1 MASSVKL
8 DMRVEIKF
16 ANQKSNPGYSSSWRS
31 GDEVCSCSHVTCWLV
46 SSSGEIHGSIG
57 EGWFLAW
64 APSQD
69 QLSFVSLL
77 HASQAIQSSHNHI
90 SHITFTNP
98 SIHPSLSNQTP
109 PNTSLNPPQ
118 QTNKNKN
125 KPTNPPPPPPSQGAQ
140 IVHLSTALLGTF
152 PQISAVVLFGDPD
165 EGKAISCLTPAANS
179 ADVLTICHDGDLICD
194 GQPIVLPA
202 HLTYGLD
209 GIKAAGFVAGR
220 VFV

>member
-1 MASSVKL
+1 MTCCKCRFLLKSICVKRRGEENCIL
-8 DMRVEIKF
+8 
-16 ANQKSNPGYSSSWRS
+16 WRNVLGQAYLKIRYTS
-31 GDEVCSCSHVTCWLV
+31 TNL
-46 SSSGEIHGSIG
+46 
-57 EGWFLAW
+57 
-64 APSQD
+64 P
-69 QLSFVSLL
+69 
-77 HASQAIQSSHNHI
+77 HAAY
-90 SHITFTNP
+90 
-98 SIHPSLSNQTP
+98 
-109 PNTSLNPPQ
+109 
-118 QTNKNKN
+118 KNKN

-209 GIKAAGFVAGR
+209 GIKAAGFVAGGFSFR
-220 VFV
+220 EKERERERKGGGEFCCLEMVVSLV